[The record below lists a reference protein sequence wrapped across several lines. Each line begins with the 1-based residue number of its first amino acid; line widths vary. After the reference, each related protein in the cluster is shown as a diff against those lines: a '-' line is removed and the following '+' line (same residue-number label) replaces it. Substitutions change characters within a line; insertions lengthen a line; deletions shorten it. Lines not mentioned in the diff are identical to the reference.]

1 MSVDSVLKRANYWIR
16 DFFHGAP
23 MLKMYMDSKRVDSN
37 IEYGRKWQND
47 RINDILSWATEN
59 TELYKDYKGKKLE
72 DFPVVNKLILTQNHS
87 ANEVDHDKLT
97 WQKGDVFIQRT
108 SGSTGVPFEVPMDTR
123 KRQRRV
129 ADLKFYN
136 HTVGFYS
143 HEKTWSMQNLDSV
156 A

>member
-1 MSVDSVLKRANYWIR
+1 MSVDSVLKRANYWIQ

-97 WQKGDVFIQRT
+97 D
-108 SGSTGVPFEVPMDTR
+108 R
-123 KRQRRV
+123 K
-129 ADLKFYN
+129 
-136 HTVGFYS
+136 
-143 HEKTWSMQNLDSV
+143 SV
-156 A
+156 V